1 MKDQIVQEILQ
12 HLPSIPSDQLNM
24 IKDSI
29 RMVLCNY
36 EISPKQTAI
45 QTVNNSSL
53 HYLNL
58 YLSSCEQAGK
68 SPNTVELY
76 KYHLS
81 RLLSF
86 LNKNVQDI
94 TDDDLYL
101 YVYRYRHQRT
111 VSNQY
116 LDNIRII
123 FNGFFKWLI
132 KRRVIDR
139 NPVDALDPIKSQ
151 KKIKKPLS
159 PHEMENLRS
168 SCKNERDLAIIEC
181 LYSSAV
187 RASELLQLNRS
198 DISFSDGDVVVLG
211 KGNKERVTYLNAKAH
226 VHLQRYLEMRTDDNP
241 ALFVTSKAPHTR
253 LQRSGLEAIARRIGA
268 AAGVNKV
275 HPHRFRRTSAT
286 DLLNVGMPIEQVQEL
301 LGHKNIETTRMYC
314 TVTRESVK
322 HNHRRFMNI
331 A

>member
-1 MKDQIVQEILQ
+1 MKDQLVQEILQ
-12 HLPSIPSDQLNM
+12 HLPDFSSDQLCTV
-24 IKDSI
+24 KEAV

-36 EISPKQTAI
+36 DISEKETAL
-45 QTVNNSSL
+45 QVVNNSSQR
-53 HYLNL
+53 YLQL
-58 YLSSCEQAGK
+58 YLATCEQAGK
-68 SPNTVELY
+68 SPGTVANY
-76 KYHLS
+76 RYHIS
-81 RLLSF
+81 RLLSYI
-86 LNKNVQDI
+86 NKDIPTI
-94 TDDDLYL
+94 TDDDLYI
-101 YVYRYRHQRT
+101 YMYNYRHQNE
-111 VSNQY
+111 VSNSY
-116 LDNIRII
+116 MDNIRIV

-139 NPVDALDPIKSQ
+139 NPVDAIDPIKSQ
-151 KKIKKPLS
+151 RKIKKPLS

-187 RASELLQLNRS
+187 RASELLRLNRS
-198 DISFSDGDVVVLG
+198 DISFSGGDIVVLG

-226 VHLQRYLEMRTDDNP
+226 VHLQRYLAMRTDDNP

-253 LQRSGLEAIARRIGA
+253 LQRSGLEAIARRLGT
-268 AAGVNKV
+268 AAGVENV

-314 TVTRESVK
+314 TVTRASVK
-322 HNHRRFMNI
+322 HNHQRFMNI